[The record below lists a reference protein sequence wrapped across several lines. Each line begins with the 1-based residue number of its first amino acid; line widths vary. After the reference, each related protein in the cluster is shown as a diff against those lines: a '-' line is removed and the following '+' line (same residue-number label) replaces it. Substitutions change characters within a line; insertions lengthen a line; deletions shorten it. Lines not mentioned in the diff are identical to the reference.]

1 MRLKLMSSA
10 LEAAPLPGR
19 PAILAHLRGWG
30 LSRRD
35 QRALGRILSV
45 FFLTR
50 LLLYVTGAIAI
61 RMTPSN
67 SWPRVA
73 ESLGKNLSL
82 VPWAGWDSAWYL
94 SIAQRGYWFD
104 PSGPSSVA
112 FFPLFPLL
120 VRGMAVLTRNYV
132 VAGLLVANLAALGA
146 VLVLWRWVRR
156 EAGPATAER
165 AAVWLLVY
173 PFSFFLHSI
182 YAESLFF
189 LLATLCLE
197 ASSRERRLTAGLWG
211 ALAAAT
217 RPMGVLLAPALAWW
231 LWTDYRTGRRPGP
244 RDLVAVLLPVLGLGA
259 YMAYLWAAM
268 GDPFAFITAHAVG
281 WRVQF
286 QWVIAR
292 YWTETYWVL
301 SRLVRVHTYPHLLE
315 TVRIVLPVVFVAL
328 TVQVFRRLGA
338 VPGIYAALSVAL
350 VLFLALESAGR
361 EFLAVV
367 PAFAVMGMI
376 GSRTLAGEALRFF
389 SLGLL
394 LLFVFAFASGR
405 FVG

>member
-1 MRLKLMSSA
+1 MRPKLMSTA
-10 LEAAPLPGR
+10 LEAVPLPGR
-19 PAILAHLRGWG
+19 PAILAHLRGWR

-61 RMTPSN
+61 RMAPSN

-82 VPWAGWDSAWYL
+82 VPWAGWDGAWYL

-120 VRGMAVLTRNYV
+120 VRGMAVLARNYV
-132 VAGLLVANLAALGA
+132 VAGLLVANLAALG
-146 VLVLWRWVRR
+146 
-156 EAGPATAER
+156 
-165 AAVWLLVY
+165 AVWLLVY

-197 ASSRERRLTAGLWG
+197 ASSRERRLTAGFWG

-231 LWTDYRTGRRPGP
+231 LWTDYRTGRRPAP

-259 YMAYLWAAM
+259 YMAYLWVAM
-268 GDPFAFITAHAVG
+268 GDPLAFITAHAVG

>member
-1 MRLKLMSSA
+1 MLPRPTSNAM
-10 LEAAPLPGR
+10 EAASIPGWSAVR
-19 PAILAHLRGWG
+19 AHLRAWG

-35 QRALGRILSV
+35 QRTLGRVLSV
-45 FFLTR
+45 FLLTR

-61 RMTPSN
+61 RMAPSN
-67 SWPRVA
+67 SWARVA
-73 ESLGKNLSL
+73 ESLGKNFSL
-82 VPWAGWDSAWYL
+82 VPWAGWDSSWYL

-120 VRGMAVLTRNYV
+120 VRGVAALTRNYV

-146 VLVLWRWVRR
+146 VLVLWRWVCR
-156 EAGPATAER
+156 EAGSAAAER
-165 AAVWLLVY
+165 AAVWLMVY
-173 PFSFFLHSI
+173 PFSFFFHSI

-197 ASSRERRLTAGLWG
+197 ASARERRLAAGLWG

-217 RPMGVLLAPALAWW
+217 RPMGVLLAPALAWG
-231 LWTDYRTGRRPGP
+231 LWSDYRAGHRPGP
-244 RDLVAVLLPVLGLGA
+244 RDLVAVLLPAFGLGA
-259 YMAYLWAAM
+259 YMAYLWVAV
-268 GDPFAFITAHAVG
+268 GDPLAFIAAHTVG
-281 WRVQF
+281 WHVQF

-292 YWTETYWVL
+292 YWRETYWVL
-301 SRLVRVHTYPHLLE
+301 TRLIRVHTYPHLLE
-315 TVRIVLPVVFVAL
+315 TVRIVLPIVFVAL

-338 VPGIYAALSVAL
+338 VPGIYAGLTVAL
-350 VLFLALESAGR
+350 VAFFALESAGR
-361 EFLAVV
+361 EFLAVT
-367 PAFAVMGMI
+367 PAFAVMGMTR
-376 GSRTLAGEALRFF
+376 SRSLLGESLRLFC
-389 SLGLL
+389 LGLL